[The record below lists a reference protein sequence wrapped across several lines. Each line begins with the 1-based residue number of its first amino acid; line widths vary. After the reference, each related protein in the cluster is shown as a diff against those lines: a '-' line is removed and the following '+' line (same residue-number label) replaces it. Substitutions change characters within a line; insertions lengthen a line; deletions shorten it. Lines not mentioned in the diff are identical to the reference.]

1 MDTAPN
7 VTSKQGSAFERE
19 AIPYMRQLYPVALR
33 LTHQPC
39 DAEDLVQDAFTRAYL
54 KFYQFTPGTNLRAWL
69 YRVMLT
75 TFYSCYRQRSRRPA
89 EMLALAPEQELAGQT
104 TPAARS
110 AEAEALGDLGDSA
123 AVHALAELPAVYKS
137 VIYLADIE
145 SYRYS
150 EIADVLGIPIG
161 TVMSRAHRGRT
172 MLRSK
177 LSAQYA
183 AQGPDTSGPA
193 VPRSDRRED
202 VCRAAKAHA

>member
-1 MDTAPN
+1 MYTAPN
-7 VTSKQGSAFERE
+7 VTTKRESAFERE

-39 DAEDLVQDAFTRAYL
+39 DAEDLVQDTFTRAYL

-75 TFYSCYRQRSRRPA
+75 TFYSCYRERSRRPA
-89 EMLALAPEQELAGQT
+89 EMLALAPGQELAGQT
-104 TPAARS
+104 TPAAKS
-110 AEAEALGDLGDSA
+110 AEAEALGDLGDSE
-123 AVHALAELPAVYKS
+123 AVHALAELPAAYKS

-145 SYRYS
+145 NYRYG

-161 TVMSRAHRGRT
+161 TVMSRAYRGRM

-177 LSAQYA
+177 LSVERPAQALHTTRPALQMSARQKSASVA
-183 AQGPDTSGPA
+183 A
-193 VPRSDRRED
+193 
-202 VCRAAKAHA
+202 